1 MSGETSTNEAAAPES
16 SEQTAPQGRNRA
28 LLIPLLIYTFFLFFG
43 SIPEPMRFTE
53 GLDEAVKAVRKG
65 FFKYAHAKPGLGVF
79 HGGRKHN
86 VVDRNLCVVVVGV
99 DASGEL
105 TRLYETFPNCEYPTV
120 RVFNDTYNL
129 VLSQQVRVGRLESL
143 ASFSGPALK
152 NVIKRALVWPPID
165 GIAKL
170 YCNRS
175 ESSLVFVSAFTTA
188 TTYKKNKPVERNTVL
203 RGFNCAKQRRVPV
216 SLLKATVQD
225 GKPRFELNR
234 GRP

>member
-1 MSGETSTNEAAAPES
+1 MSDDRSKNEAATPE
-16 SEQTAPQGRNRA
+16 TGREPAKGRSRA
-28 LLIPLLIYTFFLFFG
+28 LLIPLLIYTFFLFLG

-53 GLDEAVKAVRKG
+53 GLDSAVKAVRKG

-99 DASGEL
+99 DKNGEL
-105 TRLYETFPNCEYPTV
+105 TRLYETFPSCEYPTV

-129 VLSQQVRVGRLESL
+129 VLSQQIRVGRLESL
-143 ASFSGPALK
+143 ASFSGKPLE
-152 NVIKRALVWPPID
+152 NVIKRARAWPPID

-170 YCNRS
+170 YCERS
-175 ESSLVFVSAFTTA
+175 DSSLVFVSAFTTA
-188 TTYKKNKPVERNTVL
+188 STYNKNKPVVRNRVL
-203 RGFNCAKQRRVPV
+203 RGLNCAQRRRVPV

-225 GKPRFELNR
+225 GRPSFELNR